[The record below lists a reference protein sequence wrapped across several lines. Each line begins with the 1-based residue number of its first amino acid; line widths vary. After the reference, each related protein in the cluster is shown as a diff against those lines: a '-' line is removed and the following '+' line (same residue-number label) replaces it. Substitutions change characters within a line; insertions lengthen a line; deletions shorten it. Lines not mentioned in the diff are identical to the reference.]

1 MIQNIDD
8 QGLENA
14 VPGAG
19 GTHVF
24 AMVAREKARAAEMQ
38 RHFAAS
44 GEPVETV
51 WYRNGQQLRAQE
63 GENKGRF
70 EAVILFSDSKAK
82 KAAGDGAEAEEE
94 AEALRRWLGGTPLIE
109 AA

>member
-8 QGLENA
+8 QVQERS
-14 VPGAG
+14 VSEAG

-24 AMVAREKARAAEMQ
+24 AVVAREKSRAAEMA

-51 WYRNGQQLRAQE
+51 WYRDAEQFRAQA
-63 GENKGRF
+63 GDSKGRF
-70 EAVILFSDSKAK
+70 EAVILFSDK
-82 KAAGDGAEAEEE
+82 KARSGGPSDADVAEE
-94 AEALRRWLGGTPLIE
+94 AEALREWLGGTPLIE